1 MTIRNCSASR
11 PARASS
17 LAGALF
23 ALVLSLAGTAAAA
36 QVLPQHV
43 AVVVDLQ
50 QVLREA
56 AAAGALRAIEV
67 EERRALRQQ
76 LDQLTETF
84 RVEEAELTRLRTTL
98 DKDAFDA
105 RVKDFD
111 QRVRAARQAAQESSV
126 AFQNRFAEAFG
137 ALEREAV
144 PVVAALMS
152 ERGAVVALDRR
163 SVLVF
168 SDGADVTAEVIRR
181 LDRALPAS
189 AARDL
194 LPPMPAPR

>member
-1 MTIRNCSASR
+1 VTIRNCSASR
-11 PARASS
+11 LAHASR
-17 LAGALF
+17 LAAAL
-23 ALVLSLAGTAAAA
+23 LGLGLSLSAGQAPA
-36 QVLPQHV
+36 QPVTPQF

-50 QVLREA
+50 HVLREA
-56 AAAGALRAIEV
+56 AAAGALRAIEA
-67 EERRALRQQ
+67 EERRALRQR
-76 LDQLTETF
+76 LDQLTEAF
-84 RVEEAELTRLRTTL
+84 RIEEAELTRLRATL
-98 DKDAFDA
+98 DKDSFDV
-105 RVKDFD
+105 RVQDFD

-144 PVVAALMS
+144 PVVAALMT

-181 LDRALPAS
+181 LDRALPAN

>member
-1 MTIRNCSASR
+1 
-11 PARASS
+11 
-17 LAGALF
+17 L
-23 ALVLSLAGTAAAA
+23 
-36 QVLPQHV
+36 
-43 AVVVDLQ
+43 VVDLQ

-56 AAAGALRAIEV
+56 AAAGALRAIEA

-76 LDQLTETF
+76 LDHLTETF

-98 DKDAFDA
+98 NKDSFDA

-111 QRVRAARQAAQESSV
+111 QRVRAARQSAQESSV

-144 PVVAALMS
+144 PVVAALMA